1 MSMNIEVKDI
11 PARLRDLRAKGR
23 RYIVMAFFIFLAL
36 LYGGIIVRIN
46 MLNRQEPTEEA
57 VTEKLQNA
65 KRPRIDQDTINKIKE
80 LEDNSVEVQSLFKD
94 ARNNPF
100 QE

>member
-11 PARLRDLRAKGR
+11 PVKLRGLQAKGK
-23 RYIVMAFFIFLAL
+23 RYIVMGFFIFLAL

-80 LEDNSVEVQSLFKD
+80 LEDNSVDVQSLFKD

>member
-11 PARLRDLRAKGR
+11 PVKLRGLQTKGK

-36 LYGGIIVRIN
+36 LYGGVMLRIN
-46 MLNRQEPTEEA
+46 TLNRQEPTEEA
-57 VTEKLQNA
+57 VAEKLQNT
-65 KRPRIDQDTINKIKE
+65 KRPKIDQDTINKIKE
-80 LEDNSVEVQSLFKD
+80 LEDNSAEVQSLFKD

>member
-1 MSMNIEVKDI
+1 MSMHIEVKDI
-11 PARLRDLRAKGR
+11 PAKLRDLRVKGK
-23 RYIVMAFFIFLAL
+23 RYIVMSFFIFLAL

-80 LEDNSVEVQSLFKD
+80 LEDNSVDVQSLFKD